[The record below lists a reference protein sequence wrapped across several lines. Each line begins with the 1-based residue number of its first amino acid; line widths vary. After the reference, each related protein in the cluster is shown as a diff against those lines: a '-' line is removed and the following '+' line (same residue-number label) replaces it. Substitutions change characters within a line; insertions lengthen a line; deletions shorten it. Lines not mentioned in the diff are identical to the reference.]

1 MLFEFHL
8 LQNHAPANL
17 NRDDTNSP
25 KDCMFGGVKRAR
37 ISSQCLKR
45 SIRVSESFGRGL
57 KSATVPLGQR
67 TRKLPA
73 LVSEKVQEQL
83 LQAGVEPELAKEL
96 GALASLK
103 ASGFGTEAGK
113 ENAKGEARTAQTMF
127 LTTADIEAVANVIG
141 RKALELAA
149 EDPKKAAEKFKK
161 VTAKD
166 LQDTKEL
173 REWRPIT
180 VDIAL
185 FGRMVTSPAF
195 QDVEASMQV
204 AHALSTHQVEM
215 EFDYF
220 TAVDDLQKSEGH
232 DEVGADM
239 IGEVEFNSACFYK
252 YFSLHL
258 DGLLENLTGKSGDRG
273 RAVEIAEA
281 VIPAFLESAIVSNP
295 SGKQNTF
302 AAHNLPSAVLVEV
315 RPYPQPV
322 SYANAFVK
330 PARTTRDRDL
340 VEDSVLKLREHVE
353 KTNKVYSP
361 PSTARFWLSLDGF
374 TAPEGV
380 EEIGSLGELRQR
392 LATLVQ
398 EGASAGV

>member
-8 LQNHAPANL
+8 LQNHAPSNL

-25 KDCMFGGVKRAR
+25 KDCYFGGVKRAR

-45 SIRVSESFGRGL
+45 SIRISESFGRGL
-57 KSATVPLGQR
+57 KEATVPLGQR
-67 TRKLPA
+67 TRKLPV
-73 LVSEKVQEQL
+73 LVAEKVTEYL
-83 LQAGVEPELAKEL
+83 LDAGVEPTLAREL
-96 GALASLK
+96 GEISKKK
-103 ASGFGTEAGK
+103 ASGFGTESGK
-113 ENAKGEARTAQTMF
+113 ENEEARTAQTMF
-127 LTTADIEAVANVIG
+127 LTTADVDAVAGVIAT
-141 RKALELAA
+141 KALELAQKDPRKAPA
-149 EDPKKAAEKFKK
+149 EFAK
-161 VTAKD
+161 VTAKE

-173 REWRPIT
+173 RKWRPIT

-239 IGEVEFNSACFYK
+239 IGDVEFNSACFYK

-258 DGLLENLTGKSGDRG
+258 DGLLENLAKESADRD

-281 VIPAFLESAIVSNP
+281 VVPAFLEAAIVSNP

-330 PARTTRDRDL
+330 PARSSRERDL
-340 VEDSVLKLREHVE
+340 VEDSVLKLKEHVE
-353 KTNKVYSP
+353 RTQKVFSP
-361 PSTARFWLSLDGF
+361 PTTARFWLSLDGF
-374 TAPEGV
+374 AAPEGV
-380 EEIGSLGELRQR
+380 EDAGGLASLRKK
-392 LATLVQ
+392 LADLVAQ
-398 EGASAGV
+398 GARAGV